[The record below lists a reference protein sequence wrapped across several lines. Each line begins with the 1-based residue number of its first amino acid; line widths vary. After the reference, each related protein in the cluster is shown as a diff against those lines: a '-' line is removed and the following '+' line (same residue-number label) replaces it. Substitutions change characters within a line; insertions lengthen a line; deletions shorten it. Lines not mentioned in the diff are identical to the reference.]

1 MNATMIVLVAFA
13 VLLVLIAAEMPIAF
27 AMIFAG
33 GVGLVLLRSFEV
45 TTATFASLPFTSTAS
60 YGLTVIPMY
69 ILLGAFALHGRF
81 ADQIFAF
88 AARILRRAPG
98 GLGVAT
104 VGASAV
110 FGAVSGS
117 TAAAAVTIGRLTVP
131 RMLAAGYS
139 RRLAGGI
146 AAIGGTLD
154 CIIPPSIVL
163 VIYAVL
169 TQQSTAAMLVAGIV
183 PGILSAIVYSLYIM
197 VRALQASRHIT
208 VESPA
213 SELVTAGGGP
223 PPSSP
228 SAATVAESEPAP
240 SPRAPDLDGP
250 ALEPPAR
257 PSAGY
262 MTVGLVKAT
271 ILFGIVIGGIYT
283 GVFTPT
289 ESGAIGAA
297 AALVM
302 LLIDFRGHGGRA
314 LGTVLK
320 RSLSEA
326 AATTSMVVAIIFG
339 AAVFSSMLVVSK
351 VPQRLAAW
359 MSQLDVP
366 GPLLLAIVLL
376 LLIPLGM
383 FLETLSILTIVVP
396 FLHPVLLAFGLDPV
410 WVGILIVKVVAL
422 GMITPPVGIISF
434 VVAGAVR
441 ELNVVDV
448 FKGVMPFVVIDLVL
462 VAGLFAF
469 PELVTWLPAHVT

>member
-1 MNATMIVLVAFA
+1 MTATAIVLIAFA
-13 VLLVLIAAEMPIAF
+13 ALMVLIAAEMPIAF

-33 GVGLVLLRSFEV
+33 GLGLVLLRSIDV
-45 TTATFASLPFTSTAS
+45 TTANLASLPFTSTAS

-88 AARILRRAPG
+88 AARLLRRAPG

-183 PGILSAIVYSLYIM
+183 PGILSAVAYSLYIM
-197 VRALQASRHIT
+197 VRAWRASTKVTGAVERPAGELVAAGGVPT
-208 VESPA
+208 PPAPPAAAEDPADPPAFESPQ
-213 SELVTAGGGP
+213 
-223 PPSSP
+223 
-228 SAATVAESEPAP
+228 
-240 SPRAPDLDGP
+240 
-250 ALEPPAR
+250 R
-257 PSAGY
+257 PTPGY
-262 MTVGLVKAT
+262 MATGLVKAT

-302 LLIDFRGHGGRA
+302 LIIDFRGRGGRA
-314 LGTVLK
+314 FGDVMK

-339 AAVFSSMLVVSK
+339 AAIFSSMLVVSK

-359 MSQLDVP
+359 MSHLDVP
-366 GPLLLAIVLL
+366 GPLLLGIVLL

-396 FLHPVLLAFGLDPV
+396 FLHPVLLEFGLDPV

-448 FKGVMPFVVIDLVL
+448 FKGVMPFVVIDLVV
-462 VAGLFAF
+462 VAGLFAV
-469 PELVTWLPAHVT
+469 PGLVTWLPAHVT

>member
-1 MNATMIVLVAFA
+1 
-13 VLLVLIAAEMPIAF
+13 
-27 AMIFAG
+27 
-33 GVGLVLLRSFEV
+33 
-45 TTATFASLPFTSTAS
+45 
-60 YGLTVIPMY
+60 MY

-88 AARILRRAPG
+88 AARVLRRAPG

-117 TAAAAVTIGRLTVP
+117 TAAAAVTIGKLTVP

-183 PGILSAIVYSLYIM
+183 PGVLSAIVYSLYIM
-197 VRALQASRHIT
+197 VRASRHVA

-213 SELVTAGGGP
+213 GELVTVGGGSR
-223 PPSSP
+223 PSSP
-228 SAATVAESEPAP
+228 SSVGADPQPEAP
-240 SPRAPDLDGP
+240 TPGAPDLDGP
-250 ALEPPAR
+250 ALEPPDR

-283 GVFTPT
+283 GVVTPT

-314 LGTVLK
+314 LGAVLK

-366 GPLLLAIVLL
+366 GPVLLAIVLL

-396 FLHPVLLAFGLDPV
+396 FLHPVLLEFGLDPV